1 MLKRLQG
8 KKYISLKKSKTL
20 IFRIKCINN
29 ILPTKDICFQRNLKL
44 YKNQR
49 CIACFRYDETLYH
62 ITECEIYQKIW
73 KNLEEEA
80 IQLTG
85 LKVLSQYDIS
95 LNTNLLKEAIF
106 RKQLNTNLYNRR
118 LLLRGF
124 TNIKQQKEI
133 SKITSSK
140 RKANVILVNFIEYF
154 WNCFY
159 E

>member
-1 MLKRLQG
+1 
-8 KKYISLKKSKTL
+8 
-20 IFRIKCINN
+20 
-29 ILPTKDICFQRNLKL
+29 
-44 YKNQR
+44 
-49 CIACFRYDETLYH
+49 
-62 ITECEIYQKIW
+62 IW

-80 IQLTG
+80 IQLME
-85 LKVLSQYDIS
+85 LEVLAQHNIS

-106 RKQLNTNLYNRR
+106 RKQRNTNLYNRR

-133 SKITSSK
+133 TKITSSK

-159 E
+159 EQLWKFRCEVIVEWEKKNKILGKEKKKKQKRKKAKTK

>member
-1 MLKRLQG
+1 M
-8 KKYISLKKSKTL
+8 
-20 IFRIKCINN
+20 
-29 ILPTKDICFQRNLKL
+29 
-44 YKNQR
+44 
-49 CIACFRYDETLYH
+49 E
-62 ITECEIYQKIW
+62 
-73 KNLEEEA
+73 NLEEET

-85 LKVLSQYDIS
+85 LEVLSQHDIF

-106 RKQLNTNLYNRR
+106 RKQQNTNLYNRR

-124 TNIKQQKEI
+124 TNIEQQKEI
-133 SKITSSK
+133 TKITGSK